1 MLPKP
6 GIYYFPWEV
15 SAGQVPDGGTLRT
28 FGRLCLYDMT
38 QSRVTLR
45 AQHGSDEHQILVC
58 TKLVEP
64 FQAQVDSMY
73 LVLGE
78 LEHQDGGSVV
88 KARVLTCVEGMNLPL
103 LEQAVREQRSSAAMD
118 VFQKVEKIGEG
129 TYGVVY
135 KAKNKETGQLVAL
148 KKISWICEC
157 PEGPGTHQPPGVT
170 PVRPTP
176 QGALLSVPG
185 YSAGGGGGRRTE
197 VQPSSFPPRFAR
209 GPWWC

>member
-28 FGRLCLYDMT
+28 FGRLCLYDVA

-103 LEQAVREQRSSAAMD
+103 LEQAVREQRRYQQERDSSQQQATVPD
-118 VFQKVEKIGEG
+118 SCPP
-129 TYGVVY
+129 
-135 KAKNKETGQLVAL
+135 ETF
-148 KKISWICEC
+148 
-157 PEGPGTHQPPGVT
+157 PEVKPPGDARAT
-170 PVRPTP
+170 AGKTQDLP
-176 QGALLSVPG
+176 Q
-185 YSAGGGGGRRTE
+185 E
-197 VQPSSFPPRFAR
+197 
-209 GPWWC
+209 